1 MKQLKKTD
9 LVFSNQLPWKLYR
22 FLGDDLKKKILF
34 KKIKPKNT
42 VVSIPF
48 HLKPNNGLLILT
60 NFINKPNQ
68 EEIKL
73 IQDLYE
79 SHPNMK
85 IMISD
90 NFKDEYTVLN
100 QNRVTRINQ
109 AEFLVGEP
117 YFENILNQM
126 QNFKPSLVIDM
137 ENGDGTLK
145 KYFIAK
151 MDAEIRM
158 TFNLNSEDSIYNV
171 SLNSPKL
178 SSSFLFRYLK
188 LETR

>member
-1 MKQLKKTD
+1 MKQLKNTN
-9 LVFSNQLPWKLYR
+9 LVFSNKLPWKLYR
-22 FLGDDLKKKILF
+22 FFDDDFQRKVLF
-34 KKIKPKNT
+34 KKIKPNNT

-48 HLKPNNGLLILT
+48 HLKSDNALLILT

-100 QNRVTRINQ
+100 QNRVIRINQ

-117 YFENILNQM
+117 YFENILSQM
-126 QNFKPSLVIDM
+126 QNFKPNLVIDM

-145 KYFIAK
+145 RYFIAK

-158 TFNLNSEDSIYNV
+158 TFNLNSDDSIYNV

-178 SSSFLFRYLK
+178 SSSFLFRFLK
-188 LETR
+188 LEAR

>member
-1 MKQLKKTD
+1 MKQLKNTN
-9 LVFSNQLPWKLYR
+9 LVFSNKLPWKLYR
-22 FLGDDLKKKILF
+22 FFDDDFQRKVLF
-34 KKIKPKNT
+34 KKIKPNNT

-48 HLKPNNGLLILT
+48 HLKSDNALLILT

-100 QNRVTRINQ
+100 QNRVIRINQ

-117 YFENILNQM
+117 YFENILSQM

-145 KYFIAK
+145 RYFIAK

-158 TFNLNSEDSIYNV
+158 TFNLNSDDSIYNV

-178 SSSFLFRYLK
+178 SSSFLFRFLK
-188 LETR
+188 LEAR